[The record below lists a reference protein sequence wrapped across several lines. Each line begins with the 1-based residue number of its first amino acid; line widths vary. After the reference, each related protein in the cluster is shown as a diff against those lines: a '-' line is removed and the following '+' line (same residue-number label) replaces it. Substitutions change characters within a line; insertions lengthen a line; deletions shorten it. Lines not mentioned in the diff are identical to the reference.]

1 MKVPRQIAVW
11 GMVAAVSLAALT
23 FALVRQNKDVRQ
35 RSALQVR
42 TNSLAG
48 SEVFREK
55 GCGTCHG
62 PNAAGTSSGPALR
75 QRESLSGLPQL
86 VTAMWNHAPR
96 MWEEMRARR
105 LDYPTL
111 NYEETSQLIAYL
123 YISGYE
129 DNGGDAE
136 RGRALFERDQCVRC
150 HATDGSKNG
159 GPALKSIAQP
169 GDPLAWTQGLW
180 NHASAMRNKMT
191 AEGIPWPRFQPSDM
205 RDLFAYVR
213 HAGVGADDPAEL
225 QGDPDRGWRLFQQK
239 GCISCHAVS
248 SESSRVG
255 PNFGPERPLPP
266 SFSEFGAAML
276 NHFPQM
282 ENAVQH
288 ENADLPTFNN
298 HEMTD
303 VAVFLYTLHYLEPT
317 GSPQI
322 GKSIFAWRGCSRCHG
337 DNAEGTREGPA
348 LRGRGRAYTAA
359 RLATDLWGHGA
370 RMNENARRDG
380 QTWPTLQSSDIG
392 HLLTFLNVSPEK

>member
-42 TNSLAG
+42 TSSLAG

-55 GCGTCHG
+55 GCGACHG
-62 PNAAGTSSGPALR
+62 PNATGTPSGPALR
-75 QRESLSGLPQL
+75 QRQSLSGLPQL

-96 MWEEMRARR
+96 MWEKMRARG
-105 LDYPTL
+105 LEYPAL
-111 NYEETSQLIAYL
+111 SYEDTSQIISYL
-123 YISGYE
+123 YISGYA
-129 DNGGDAE
+129 DNGGDPD
-136 RGRALFERDQCVRC
+136 RGRALFARDQCVRC
-150 HATDGSKNG
+150 HTATKSS
-159 GPALKSIAQP
+159 GPELKRLAEA
-169 GDPLAWTQGLW
+169 GDPLAWTQALW
-180 NHASAMRNKMT
+180 NHASEMRNKMT
-191 AEGIPWPRFQPSDM
+191 AEGITWPRFQPSDM

-213 HAGVGADDPAEL
+213 HAGGSGDQPAEL
-225 QGDPDRGWRLFQQK
+225 RGDPDRGWRLFQQK

-248 SESSRVG
+248 SEATRMG
-255 PNFGPERPLPP
+255 PNLGPERPLPP
-266 SFSEFGAAML
+266 TFSEFGAAML

-282 ENAVQH
+282 ENAVER
-288 ENADLPTFNN
+288 ENSDLPRFED

-322 GKSIFAWRGCSRCHG
+322 GKSVFAWRGCSRCHG

-370 RMNENARRDG
+370 RMYENSRRDG
-380 QTWPTLQSSDIG
+380 QAWPALQSSDIG

>member
-1 MKVPRQIAVW
+1 MPRQIAVW
-11 GMVAAVSLAALT
+11 GMVAAISLAVLT

-55 GCGTCHG
+55 GCGACHG

-75 QRESLSGLPQL
+75 QRQSLSGLPQL

-105 LDYPTL
+105 LEYPTL
-111 NYEETSQLIAYL
+111 SYEETSQLIAYL

-129 DNGGDAE
+129 DNGGDPE

-150 HATDGSKNG
+150 HATDAGTGG
-159 GPALKSIAQP
+159 GPALKSIAEP
-169 GDPLAWTQGLW
+169 GDPLAWTQALW

-191 AEGIPWPRFQPSDM
+191 SAGIPWPHFQPSDM

-213 HAGVGADDPAEL
+213 RAGGANDAAEL

-248 SESSRVG
+248 SESTRVG
-255 PNFGPERPLPP
+255 PNLGPERPLPP

-282 ENAVQH
+282 EHAVQH

-298 HEMTD
+298 QEMTD

-380 QTWPTLQSSDIG
+380 QTWPALQVSDIG